1 MLDGRLRREN
11 FTVLRCILSFIS
23 IVVILL
29 YAVLALAAESMVCTA
44 SAVGQWAGNRLRIDY
59 EIRLHFDDQ
68 KPSVSLRDE
77 TKMLELV
84 DKAECIARGT
94 VIKNVTIGEDLGIA
108 IPRKSEVIGFG
119 MKGCRTK
126 DAAASIT
133 VFLTSPR
140 SDAYPLMMRVDPWKD
155 GMPFAMLDTGE
166 SLDGLAGLHVTGQ
179 CR

>member
-1 MLDGRLRREN
+1 MFAGRLRREN
-11 FTVLRCILSFIS
+11 FTVLRSILSFIS
-23 IVVILL
+23 IVVVLF
-29 YAVLALAAESMVCTA
+29 YAVLAFAAESMVCTA

-68 KPSVSLRDE
+68 KPFVSLRDE

-84 DKAECIARGT
+84 GEAECIARGT
-94 VIKNVTIGEDLGIA
+94 VIKNVTIGEDFGIA

-119 MKGCRTK
+119 MKACHTK
-126 DAAASIT
+126 DDAPIIVFMASPMPD
-133 VFLTSPR
+133 V
-140 SDAYPLMMRVDPWKD
+140 YPLMMRVDPWKD